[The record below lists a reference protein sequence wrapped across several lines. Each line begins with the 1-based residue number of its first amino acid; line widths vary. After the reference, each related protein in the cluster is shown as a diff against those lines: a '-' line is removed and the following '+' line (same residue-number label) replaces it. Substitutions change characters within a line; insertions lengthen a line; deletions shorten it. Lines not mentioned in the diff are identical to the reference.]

1 MKWTVL
7 LPDYKYEDEVYFD
20 PKRNMKPIDNSELK
34 KFRRNA
40 ALDIKMENI
49 QRMSYAITQ
58 LTMDWNQYGHSITL
72 SEDAVAESVGILLS
86 TGDEGRERMI
96 AEDIAGSSTNDS
108 NTSSPQNDA
117 VHTRNEQNIDD
128 DENDCFIKPLNS
140 TSVKNPKRG
149 GIIR

>member
-1 MKWTVL
+1 
-7 LPDYKYEDEVYFD
+7 
-20 PKRNMKPIDNSELK
+20 MKPIDYSELK

-49 QRMSYAITQ
+49 QRMSNAITQ
-58 LTMDWNQYGHSITL
+58 LTIDLNQYGHSITL

-86 TGDEGRERMI
+86 TGDESRERMI

-117 VHTRNEQNIDD
+117 VHARNEQDFDD
-128 DENDCFIKPLNS
+128 DENDSFIEPLNS
-140 TSVKNPKRG
+140 TSVEDPKRE